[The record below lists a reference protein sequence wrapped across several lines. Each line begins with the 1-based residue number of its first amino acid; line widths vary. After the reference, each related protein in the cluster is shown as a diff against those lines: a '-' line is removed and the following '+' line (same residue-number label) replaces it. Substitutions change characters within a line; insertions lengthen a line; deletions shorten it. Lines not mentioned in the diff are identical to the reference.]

1 MEDIES
7 RSRVD
12 FVNEQKLDF
21 SPETGEKVDLEEN
34 SFDQS
39 PEKDRES
46 IENIKGIF

>member
-21 SPETGEKVDLEEN
+21 SPETGEKVYLEEN

-39 PEKDRES
+39 PEKDKES
-46 IENIKGIF
+46 IENIKGN